1 MRSSNQ
7 THIIRTIKKRLRSL
21 KRWIL
26 SPSFFLAKIFEF
38 LLFSPYFRKIIFPA
52 IEPEFSTATNH
63 EQIGCAYS
71 ERDKYITGG
80 SLSLSMRI
88 VRAGRVFYR
97 ENVYLACAKARGTGR
112 TGSIGRPLSGI
123 GNKCRPDIEIW
134 PIISRGEGLGMG
146 FFAMGK

>member
-1 MRSSNQ
+1 MDPFS
-7 THIIRTIKKRLRSL
+7 
-21 KRWIL
+21 
-26 SPSFFLAKIFEF
+26 
-38 LLFSPYFRKIIFPA
+38 LLFSCQDLRISPFLPIFSQDN
-52 IEPEFSTATNH
+52 FSRDRTGIFKSATNH

-134 PIISRGEGLGMG
+134 PIISRGGEGLGMG